1 MNQEIEIPGI
11 KKVLYEQVFVHG
23 CQQHMTTKVYFKG
36 GSALTFAG
44 SLDRKKAIREAY
56 FQKGRDAGM
65 TMEEA
70 EVFADSKI
78 PSR

>member
-1 MNQEIEIPGI
+1 MNQKNEIPGI
-11 KKVLYEQVFVHG
+11 KKVLYESVYVRG
-23 CQQHMTTKVYFKG
+23 CQQDRVTKVYFKG
-36 GSALTFAG
+36 GSSLTFAG

-65 TMEEA
+65 TTEEA